1 MRTNISQIIQ
11 DLHNVMNLLGQYVQ
25 AGSISVD
32 EGKVIMAFFSRYQN
46 TNDLVYDALEGIKE
60 RPAETKEAFSLL
72 QKATDE
78 VIDFYASHSQTVE
91 SMDFQTLAKE
101 HLRPFEEQHK
111 EDMDAA
117 TASWRDFQSLSN
129 RLDYMDDRDE
139 DYFSLQKEL
148 NEKEAH
154 YKLLHAR
161 VEESYTALRAQ
172 QDAIASLYFFKMEM
186 LLTVIDK
193 MNAISRSVIA
203 DIEMSGK
210 GDCL

>member
-1 MRTNISQIIQ
+1 MRTSISQIIQ
-11 DLHNVMNLLGQYVQ
+11 DLHNVMNLLGHYVQ
-25 AGSISVD
+25 AGSLTAD
-32 EGKVIMAFFSRYQN
+32 EGKTFLAFFSRYQN

-60 RPAETKEAFSLL
+60 RPSETKEAFSLL
-72 QKATDE
+72 QKATGE
-78 VIDFYASHSQTVE
+78 VMDFCSSHSKAIETL
-91 SMDFQTLAKE
+91 DFQSLAKE
-101 HLRPFEEQHK
+101 HLRPFEEKHK

-139 DYFSLQKEL
+139 DYCNLQKEL
-148 NEKEAH
+148 DEKEAH